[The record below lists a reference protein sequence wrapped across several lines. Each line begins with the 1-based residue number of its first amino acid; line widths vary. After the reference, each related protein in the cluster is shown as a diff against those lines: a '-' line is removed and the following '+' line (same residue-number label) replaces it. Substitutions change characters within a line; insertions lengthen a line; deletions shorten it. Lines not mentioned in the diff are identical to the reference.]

1 MSVVGVLREAPD
13 EPRVALI
20 PPDVTALV
28 KSGHEVVVEHG
39 AGERAGF
46 RDDDY
51 AAKGART
58 ASRDGVVLADVLVQV
73 RAYGARHGSLEVPAD
88 LRPGVVTVGL
98 ADPLGNPGAAEALAG
113 AGVTSFALE
122 LLPRTTRAQ
131 AMDVLS
137 SQAVVAGYRAALV
150 GAERLGKVLPM
161 MSTAAGTLRPARVL
175 VVGAGVAGLSAIATA
190 RRLGAVVSAYD
201 VRPEARE
208 QVESVG
214 GVFVELPLDTSA
226 GSAEGGYAAEM
237 GADFYRRQQ
246 ELLAATV
253 AASDIVIT
261 TAQVPGRRAPV
272 ILSEEV
278 VRGMTRGSV
287 VVDIAAAQGGNCA
300 STRPDEEVVLDGVVV
315 LGPTN
320 IAASVATHAS
330 QLFSKNVTNF
340 LALLL
345 GSDGVRIDLDDP
357 LVVGTLVTREGQVV
371 HPAVLARLAEAAGAD
386 APPAVAPTGAAPR
399 PPATVRS

>member
-13 EPRVALI
+13 EPRVCLI
-20 PPDVTALV
+20 PVDVATLV
-28 KSGHEVVVEHG
+28 KSGHEVVLEQG
-39 AGERAGF
+39 AGDRAGF

-51 AAKGART
+51 VVRGGRIAPR
-58 ASRDGVVLADVLVQV
+58 SQVVLADVLVQV
-73 RAYGARHGSLEVPAD
+73 RAYGARDGSVDVPAD
-88 LRPGVVTVGL
+88 LRAGLVTVGL
-98 ADPLGNPGAAEALAG
+98 ADPLGNPVAAEALAK

-122 LLPRTTRAQ
+122 LLPRITRAQ

-137 SQAVVAGYRAALV
+137 SQAVLAGYRAALV
-150 GAERLGKVLPM
+150 AAARLGKVLPM

-214 GVFVELPLDTSA
+214 GAFVELPLDTAESSA
-226 GSAEGGYAAEM
+226 QGGYAAEM

-246 ELLAATV
+246 ELLAASV

-272 ILSEEV
+272 LLSEEV
-278 VRGMTRGSV
+278 VRGMAPGSV

-300 STRPDEEVVLDGVVV
+300 STRPDQEVLLDGVIV

-320 IAASVATHAS
+320 IAGTVATHAS
-330 QLFSKNVTNF
+330 QLFSKNLTNF

-345 GSDGVRIDLDDP
+345 GAEGVRIDLEDP
-357 LVVGTLVTREGQVV
+357 LVVGTLVTRNGQVV
-371 HPAVLARLAEAAGAD
+371 HPAVLARLAEASGAD
-386 APPAVAPTGAAPR
+386 APAAAA
-399 PPATVRS
+399 ATESASIPSVTDRS

>member
-13 EPRVALI
+13 EPRVCLI
-20 PPDVTALV
+20 PADVTALV
-28 KSGHEVVVEHG
+28 SSGHEVVVEQG

-51 AAKGART
+51 VARGARI
-58 ASRDGVVLADVLVQV
+58 ASRGDVALADVLVQV
-73 RAYGARHGSLEVPAD
+73 RAYGARRGSVDVPAG
-88 LRPGVVTVGL
+88 LRAGLITVGL
-98 ADPLGNPGAAEALAG
+98 ADPLGNPLAAEALAK

-122 LLPRTTRAQ
+122 LLPRITRAQ

-150 GAERLGKVLPM
+150 AAERLGKVLPM

-214 GVFVELPLDTSA
+214 GAFVELPLDTSA
-226 GSAEGGYAAEM
+226 SSAQGGYAAEM

-246 ELLAATV
+246 ELLASTV

-272 ILSEEV
+272 ILSEDV
-278 VRGMTRGSV
+278 VRGMAPGSV

-300 STRPDEEVVLDGVVV
+300 STRPDEEVILDGVIV

-320 IAASVATHAS
+320 IAGTVATHAS

-345 GSDGVRIDLDDP
+345 SAEGVRIDLDDP
-357 LVVGTLVTREGQVV
+357 LVVGTLVTRNGQVV
-371 HPAVLARLAEAAGAD
+371 HPAVLACLAEVPAAD
-386 APPAVAPTGAAPR
+386 APAAPA
-399 PPATVRS
+399 ATESASLPSVTDRS